1 MNAKGLIFDYGGTID
16 TNSVHWSEVLWD
28 GFVAADIQVEKT
40 AFREAY
46 VYGEQTLAKQP
57 LILPHYTMLDL
68 LRIKVNIETRYLR
81 EKGFWKADE
90 AERVVKAERV
100 AYQCYEHV
108 QSVINTSREVLLYL
122 ADRYSMALVSN
133 FYGNIHAVLRD
144 FHLECFPIVIE
155 SAVVGIR
162 KPDPRIFQMG
172 IDALGLKAEDTIVI
186 GDSYSKDIVPAAT
199 LGCQTI
205 WLRGAGWENET
216 VEESLPT
223 AIISNIQE
231 LTTLL

>member
-28 GFVAADIQVEKT
+28 GFVAADIHVEKP

-46 VYGEQTLAKQP
+46 VHGEQTLAQKP

-81 EKGFWKADE
+81 EKGYWKADE
-90 AERVVKAERV
+90 AERIVKAERV
-100 AYQCYEHV
+100 AYRCYEHV

-122 ADRYSMALVSN
+122 AGRYSMALVSN
-133 FYGNIHAVLRD
+133 FYGNIHAILRD

-172 IDALGLKAEDTIVI
+172 IDALGLRAEDTIVI

-205 WLRGAGWENET
+205 WVRGTGWENEA

>member
-28 GFVAADIQVEKT
+28 GFVAADIQVAKS

-46 VYGEQTLAKQP
+46 VQGEQTLAQKP
-57 LILPHYTMLDL
+57 LILPNYTMLDL

-81 EKGFWKADE
+81 EKGIWNVSE

-100 AYQCYEHV
+100 AYRCYEHV

-122 ADRYSMALVSN
+122 SDRYHLALVTN

-144 FHLECFPIVIE
+144 LHIECFPIVIE
-155 SAVVGIR
+155 SAVVGVR

-172 IDALGLKAEDTIVI
+172 IDALGLKPEDTIVI

-205 WLRGAGWENET
+205 WVRGKGWDNEA

-223 AIISNIQE
+223 AIINHLKE